1 MARVI
6 TIANQ
11 KGGTGKTT
19 TAINLG
25 AALVIQGEKI
35 LLIDMDSQAHCS
47 RGLGIRLKE
56 NELSIRDIICDP
68 DKGISKIIRETA
80 IDNLHIAPSHIYLST
95 VELELASQV
104 GSHRRLAVALEDVSD
119 TYDHIIIDAPPS
131 LGLLAINSIVAAH
144 EVIIPMEAELYALDG
159 MDALEDTIIKTK
171 RYLGHNIEILGV
183 LATKFRKG
191 TSIHTEILE
200 QLKEHWKEKVFDTLI
215 HLNTDIPA
223 SVADQLPVVI
233 VRPQSLGGR
242 DYIAL
247 AEEVLQREKLAET
260 KTGQKA

>member
-1 MARVI
+1 MARIIAV
-6 TIANQ
+6 ANQ

-19 TAINLG
+19 TTINLG
-25 AALVIQGEKI
+25 AALVHKGEKV

-56 NELSIRDIICDP
+56 TDKSIRDAVCEP
-68 DKGISKIIRETA
+68 ENGISHVIRNTA
-80 IDNLHIAPSHIYLST
+80 VDNLDIAPSHIYLST

-104 GSHRRLAVALEDVSD
+104 GAARRLAVALEEVLDK
-119 TYDHIIIDAPPS
+119 YDHIIIDAPPS
-131 LGLLAINSIVAAH
+131 LGLLAVNSIVASQ

-159 MDALEDTIIKTK
+159 MDALENTIIKTK
-171 RYLGHNIEILGV
+171 RYLGHDVAILGV

-191 TSIHTEILE
+191 TSIHNEIMD
-200 QLKEHWKEKVFDTLI
+200 QLKEHWQDKVFNTVI

-233 VRPQSLGGR
+233 VKNNSTGSK
-242 DYIAL
+242 DYIDL
-247 AEEVLQREKLAET
+247 AEEVLEREKSKQAEIS
-260 KTGQKA
+260 